1 MYIFARGKNTP
12 CENCKNNP
20 DMVVN
25 GAVDLTLS
33 MQRLNVLSDRTTL
46 EGNRVTLVAVGK
58 DGTGIDLDQIGLELA
73 DIYKIDIEGEG
84 YKYTFV
90 NHVEIPDI
98 TLPRS

>member
-1 MYIFARGKNTP
+1 MYIFTRGKDTF
-12 CENCKNNP
+12 CANCKRNP

-33 MQRLNVLSDRTTL
+33 MQRLNVLSNRRTL
-46 EGNRVTLVAVGK
+46 RGDRVTLVAVGQ